1 MLETIKCIKLQK
13 NQLIKDIKK
22 ATIKEPFR
30 GFPKISAKNCT
41 HCNKCINVCP
51 TNAIRKSNKEGLD
64 KTLTIDMGKCTFCGE
79 CERICDAGVIKFTNF
94 HKNGSTIRENLIIK
108 ENSCG
113 ELDATK
119 SNELI
124 KKMFGRS
131 LKLRQVSAGGC
142 NACEMELNACSNANF
157 DMGRFGIEFV
167 ASPRHADGIVITGPI
182 TKNMA
187 NALEETYQA
196 ISEPKI
202 VILVG
207 ACAISGGI
215 FGLDGQ
221 NSEELNRE
229 FLEKHKIDLYIPGC
243 PAHPLTII
251 NAILEFLGQ

>member
-1 MLETIKCIKLQK
+1 MLETIKCISLQK
-13 NQLIKDIKK
+13 NQVIKDIKN
-22 ATIKEPFR
+22 ATVNENFR
-30 GFPKISAKNCT
+30 GLPKVNAEKCTNIEECINICPTGAITKNLSIDLG
-41 HCNKCINVCP
+41 KCI
-51 TNAIRKSNKEGLD
+51 
-64 KTLTIDMGKCTFCGE
+64 FCGE
-79 CERICDAGVIKFTNF
+79 CERICNSEAIKFSNL
-94 HKNGSTIRENLIIK
+94 HKIGSNSRKNLITQ
-108 ENSCG
+108 G
-113 ELDATK
+113 ELDPIK
-119 SNELI
+119 STDFI
-124 KKMFGRS
+124 KKTFGRS

-142 NACEMELNACSNANF
+142 NSCEMELNACSNANF

-187 NALEETYQA
+187 KALEDTYQA

-215 FGLDGQ
+215 FGKDGQ

-229 FLEKHKIDLYIPGC
+229 FLEKHNIDLYIPGC

-251 NAILEFLGQ
+251 NAILDFLGK

>member
-1 MLETIKCIKLQK
+1 MLETIKCIQLQQ
-13 NQLIKDIKK
+13 NQVIKDIRNATVKK
-22 ATIKEPFR
+22 SFR
-30 GFPKISAKNCT
+30 GLPKVFTESCTNCNECKNICPT
-41 HCNKCINVCP
+41 KAINDDLSIDLGKCI
-51 TNAIRKSNKEGLD
+51 
-64 KTLTIDMGKCTFCGE
+64 FCGE
-79 CERICDAGVIKFTNF
+79 CERICTSDVIHFSNF
-94 HKNGSTIRENLIIK
+94 HKIGSSSRENLITK
-108 ENSCG
+108 G
-113 ELDATK
+113 ELDPIKTT
-119 SNELI
+119 EYI
-124 KKMFGRS
+124 KKTFGRS

-142 NACEMELNACSNANF
+142 NSCEMELNACSNANF

-187 NALEETYQA
+187 TALEETFLA

-215 FGLDGQ
+215 FQ

-229 FLEKHKIDLYIPGC
+229 FLEKYKINLYIPGC

-251 NAILEFLGQ
+251 NAILDFLAQ

>member
-1 MLETIKCIKLQK
+1 MLETIKCIELQK
-13 NQLIKDIKK
+13 NQVIKDIKH
-22 ATIKEPFR
+22 ATIKEKFR
-30 GFPKISAKNCT
+30 GLPRICAEKCT
-41 HCNKCINVCP
+41 NFEECKAICP
-51 TNAIRKSNKEGLD
+51 TNAINDNLS
-64 KTLTIDMGKCTFCGE
+64 IDLGKCIFCGE
-79 CERICDAGVIKFTNF
+79 CERVCGLEVIKFTNF
-94 HKNGSTIRENLIIK
+94 HKIGSISRENLLTK
-108 ENSCG
+108 G
-113 ELDATK
+113 ELDPIK
-119 SNELI
+119 STEVI
-124 KKMFGRS
+124 KKTFGRS

-142 NACEMELNACSNANF
+142 NSCEMELATCSNANF

-187 NALEETYQA
+187 KALEDTYKA

-215 FGLDGQ
+215 FGIGGQ

-251 NAILEFLGQ
+251 NAILDFIGK